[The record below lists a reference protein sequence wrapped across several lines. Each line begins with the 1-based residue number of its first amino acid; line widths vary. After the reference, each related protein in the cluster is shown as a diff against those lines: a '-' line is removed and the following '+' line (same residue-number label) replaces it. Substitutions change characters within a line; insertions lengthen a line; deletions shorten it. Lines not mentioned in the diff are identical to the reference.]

1 MVMFLLMM
9 VQKFNLVVCFSVLE
23 YKFRVITAC
32 FMKGLLHA
40 AFLATCT
47 YRNALLLNHQSIMDF
62 TTYSLVF
69 FQSLTA
75 YLGQYNSKYTTLLAF
90 KPTGWTHSK
99 AHINMGS
106 IKPLCRGPVTI
117 YGKNMGID

>member
-1 MVMFLLMM
+1 MVMFLLMT

-32 FMKGLLHA
+32 FMQGLLHA
-40 AFLATCT
+40 AFHAACM

-69 FQSLTA
+69 FPEFDSLSWTVQLKVHNTA
-75 YLGQYNSKYTTLLAF
+75 
-90 KPTGWTHSK
+90 
-99 AHINMGS
+99 
-106 IKPLCRGPVTI
+106 
-117 YGKNMGID
+117 GI